1 MSNLYGGVTLTDL
14 LVDTLT
20 VLKNAGLTNL
30 TVSNNTTLSNL
41 TVTGQTNLQ
50 GNLNAQSNLIV
61 SGRSTF
67 NSNVTVIG
75 GQTTLGGVSA
85 SGLTSLT
92 GPVIMSQT
100 AQINNL
106 GVMSN
111 LTVRGTSNLNGNVLI
126 GAPNID
132 LINLHLL
139 GNLIVDIN
147 TTVANLTNEIM
158 FTRELNFEPGAPPPT
173 LFQGTIVDSPIV
185 DGATFDIGGTYSLV
199 LANAS
204 VSSSMNTF
212 AFVVTS
218 VPGMLSLGQATLTYT
233 TLGGV
238 TSYSSIVSL
247 GGHQYRVT
255 FSAPSGNFQTADRMY
270 IYVTF
275 TQYG

>member
-1 MSNLYGGVTLTDL
+1 MFPNITVNSLTVLQSANIANLTVSGTNTDILGDLTVHGSSNLIFGIKNTLINLATK
-14 LVDTLT
+14 TLT
-20 VLKNAGLTNL
+20 VLTSANI
-30 TVSNNTTLSNL
+30 
-41 TVTGQTNLQ
+41 
-50 GNLNAQSNLIV
+50 SNLIAQ
-61 SGRSTF
+61 GSTD
-67 NSNVTVIG
+67 
-75 GQTTLGGVSA
+75 
-85 SGLTSLT
+85 
-92 GPVIMSQT
+92 
-100 AQINNL
+100 
-106 GVMSN
+106 VMSN
-111 LTVRGTSNLNGNVLI
+111 LTVHGTSNLNGNVLI
-126 GAPNID
+126 GAPNLD
-132 LINLHLL
+132 LKNLHLL

-185 DGATFDIGGTYSLV
+185 NGATFDIGGTYSLV

-204 VSSSMNTF
+204 VSSSMDTF

-255 FSAPSGNFQTADRMY
+255 FSAPSGNFQTTDRMY